1 MYILRKIC
9 EIGSFEV
16 RIISPC
22 GTFCQF
28 GEGTIPCP
36 SHHLFRQGVQL
47 NNSANVSN
55 HFQIG
60 GGMGVLGYNKNC
72 VAQKN
77 FLDALASLDSKLSVS
92 QSVIDVFRLSHL
104 RVFQSYFSSRFCYET
119 GSPQLILLEY
129 GGDFI
134 STWTETRK
142 PEATVC
148 PPPKQSS
155 SCTWQ
160 EFYIDHDL
168 LRSRPLV
175 PEQSSMTDY

>member
-72 VAQKN
+72 VAQK
-77 FLDALASLDSKLSVS
+77 KL
-92 QSVIDVFRLSHL
+92 F
-104 RVFQSYFSSRFCYET
+104 SYELTAMFVMTT
-119 GSPQLILLEY
+119 GGPANL
-129 GGDFI
+129 GN
-134 STWTETRK
+134 
-142 PEATVC
+142 
-148 PPPKQSS
+148 
-155 SCTWQ
+155 
-160 EFYIDHDL
+160 
-168 LRSRPLV
+168 LV
-175 PEQSSMTDY
+175 PPLSS

>member
-1 MYILRKIC
+1 MAAPTKSKIQAREVFRAKGSKKKVQCILRKIC

-77 FLDALASLDSKLSVS
+77 F
-92 QSVIDVFRLSHL
+92 FH
-104 RVFQSYFSSRFCYET
+104 
-119 GSPQLILLEY
+119 
-129 GGDFI
+129 
-134 STWTETRK
+134 
-142 PEATVC
+142 
-148 PPPKQSS
+148 
-155 SCTWQ
+155 
-160 EFYIDHDL
+160 
-168 LRSRPLV
+168 
-175 PEQSSMTDY
+175 MN

>member
-92 QSVIDVFRLSHL
+92 QSVIDVFRLAHL
-104 RVFQSYFSSRFCYET
+104 QVFQSY
-119 GSPQLILLEY
+119 LKL
-129 GGDFI
+129 
-134 STWTETRK
+134 
-142 PEATVC
+142 
-148 PPPKQSS
+148 
-155 SCTWQ
+155 
-160 EFYIDHDL
+160 FYFYHFHFPHHPNCL
-168 LRSRPLV
+168 LRPSQRF
-175 PEQSSMTDY
+175 

>member
-92 QSVIDVFRLSHL
+92 Q
-104 RVFQSYFSSRFCYET
+104 
-119 GSPQLILLEY
+119 
-129 GGDFI
+129 
-134 STWTETRK
+134 
-142 PEATVC
+142 
-148 PPPKQSS
+148 
-155 SCTWQ
+155 
-160 EFYIDHDL
+160 
-168 LRSRPLV
+168 
-175 PEQSSMTDY
+175 

>member
-55 HFQIG
+55 HFKSEGGWGCWGTTRIAWPKKTFQMRQHLLIPSCQSVSESLMFFGQRIYGSFRVIFITFPSPYQRPIRFELFRWQIS
-60 GGMGVLGYNKNC
+60 MR
-72 VAQKN
+72 KN
-77 FLDALASLDSKLSVS
+77 FPDKVRKFFLQNVGKL
-92 QSVIDVFRLSHL
+92 FL
-104 RVFQSYFSSRFCYET
+104 
-119 GSPQLILLEY
+119 
-129 GGDFI
+129 
-134 STWTETRK
+134 
-142 PEATVC
+142 
-148 PPPKQSS
+148 
-155 SCTWQ
+155 
-160 EFYIDHDL
+160 
-168 LRSRPLV
+168 
-175 PEQSSMTDY
+175 